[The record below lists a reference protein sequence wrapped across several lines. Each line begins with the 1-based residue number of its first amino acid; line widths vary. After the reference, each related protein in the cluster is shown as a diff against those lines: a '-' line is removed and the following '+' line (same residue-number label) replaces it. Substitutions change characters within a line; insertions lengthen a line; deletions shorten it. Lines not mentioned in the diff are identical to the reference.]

1 MNRLV
6 ECVPNFSEGRREDV
20 IDAIIRPFQGRAG
33 VLLLDVKPDPTHNRT
48 VVTVAGTPEATSD
61 AVFEAI
67 DAACRLIDLRQH
79 QGAHPRMGATDVVP
93 FVPIENM
100 SMSDCVTLSR
110 SLAKRVGEELGVPVV
125 LYEES
130 ATAPHRRNLSDVRSG
145 QFEGWHEKIR
155 QSEWAPDFG
164 PQEVHPT
171 AGVTVIGAR
180 MPLIAYNVNLGTRDV
195 SVTRRIARKVRE
207 RSGGLTNVRAI
218 GLSLEERGCTQVSIN
233 VTDYTRTPLYRVLE
247 SVRTEARRYGV
258 PVIESEI
265 VGLLPMRALTDSAS
279 FYLQLAR
286 FSRRQIIERRVGAL
300 AGGAGASGAG
310 DAGASTPVSTGT
322 PTAATAAP
330 VAGAHVFAMMTLGD
344 FVDKLSSSEP
354 APGGGTASALAVSFA
369 ASLVS
374 MVCRLTLG
382 KRKFEQYESEVSA
395 ALRTALGL
403 SAEALRLAT
412 EDSVAFNKVMAAFGM
427 PKDSAD
433 EKERRRQ
440 AITEATL
447 GAAEVPATVAR
458 IGAEIL
464 SLARSL
470 RGKTN
475 PNASSDLQVAQ
486 LLASAG
492 GKGALENVRINAN
505 SLGGDASG
513 NLLKRADELERR
525 LEARQERNGISQ

>member
-6 ECVPNFSEGRREDV
+6 ECVPNFSEGRRKEV
-20 IDAIIRPFQGRAG
+20 IDEIIRPFQSRAG
-33 VLLLDVKPDPTHNRT
+33 VLLLDVKPDPAHNRT
-48 VVTVAGTPEATSD
+48 VVTVAGTPEETSD
-61 AVFEAI
+61 AVFESI
-67 DAACRLIDLRQH
+67 STACRLINLREH
-79 QGAHPRMGATDVVP
+79 QGAHPRMGAVDVVP
-93 FVPIENM
+93 FVPVENM
-100 SMSDCVTLSR
+100 SMGDCVALSR
-110 SLAKRVGEELGVPVV
+110 SLAKRVGDELGVPVI

-130 ATAPHRRNLSDVRSG
+130 ATAPHRKNLPDIRAG
-145 QFEGWHEKIR
+145 QFEGWHEKIQ
-155 QSEWAPDFG
+155 QSEWIPDFG
-164 PQEVHPT
+164 PQVVHPT

-180 MPLIAYNVNLGTRDV
+180 MPLIAYNVNLGTRDA
-195 SVTRRIARKVRE
+195 SVARRIARKIRE

-218 GLSLEERGCTQVSIN
+218 GLPLEERGCTQVSIN

-265 VGLLPMRALTDSAS
+265 VGLLPMRALIDSAS

-286 FSRRQIIERRVGAL
+286 FSRKQVIERRVGAL
-300 AGGAGASGAG
+300 AGGAGGAG
-310 DAGASTPVSTGT
+310 VSTPVSAGT
-322 PTAATAAP
+322 ST
-330 VAGAHVFAMMTLGD
+330 AGAGAPAAGGQGFAGMTLGD
-344 FVDKLSSSEP
+344 FTDKLSSSEP

-395 ALRTALGL
+395 ALHAASSF
-403 SAEALRLAT
+403 SAEALGLAT

-427 PKDSAD
+427 PKATAD

-440 AITEATL
+440 AVIEATL
-447 GAAEVPATVAR
+447 GAAEVPARVAQ
-458 IGAEIL
+458 IGTEIL
-464 SLARSL
+464 SLAGSL

-475 PNASSDLQVAQ
+475 PNASSDLQVAL

-505 SLGGDASG
+505 SLGGESCD
-513 NLLKRADELERR
+513 NLLRKADELERQ
-525 LEARQERNGISQ
+525 LEIRRERDGISQ